1 MQPLSKVW
9 RGVLLGVGVVA
20 AGLGA
25 VGAFE
30 FQSKLEGSINY
41 LVIAAPLVA
50 VAAALIPCFAE
61 ELWRAGHRLKALAW
75 GLCLIPAALTV
86 FLSVAERVHYS
97 KAQSAAERAAQHS
110 AVGRAQQALEEAKS
124 YRKTVDEDA
133 SKQRKLRRCREECRA
148 KIDDAVAKA
157 SQRVTEAE
165 EALKAAEGKAVQEA
179 PLSAPAWLL
188 PASLDLI
195 AFLAIWSG
203 LAPGH
208 LPKAK
213 EEPKAKVKAKRK
225 AKRKPRPGKPSNDN
239 DRQLKLVH

>member
-1 MQPLSKVW
+1 MQPLSRVW
-9 RGVLLGVGVVA
+9 RGTLLLVGVGA

-30 FQSKLEGSINY
+30 FQSKLEGSVNY

-61 ELWRAGHRLKALAW
+61 ELWRAGHKVKALAW
-75 GLCLIPAALTV
+75 GLCLIPAAATV

-97 KAQSAAERAAQHS
+97 KAQAAAERAAQHS
-110 AVGRAQQALEEAKS
+110 AVSRAEQALREAKD
-124 YRKTVDEDA
+124 YRSTVEAEAA
-133 SKQRKLRRCREECRA
+133 SQRKLKRCKAECVA
-148 KIDDAVAKA
+148 KHDDAVAKA

-165 EALKAAEGKAVQEA
+165 AALKSAEGRAVAEA
-179 PLSAPAWLL
+179 PLSAPVWLL

-208 LPKAK
+208 LPKEQGVSK
-213 EEPKAKVKAKRK
+213 QKAKHSRK
-225 AKRKPRPGKPSNDN
+225 AKRRKKLRPSNDN